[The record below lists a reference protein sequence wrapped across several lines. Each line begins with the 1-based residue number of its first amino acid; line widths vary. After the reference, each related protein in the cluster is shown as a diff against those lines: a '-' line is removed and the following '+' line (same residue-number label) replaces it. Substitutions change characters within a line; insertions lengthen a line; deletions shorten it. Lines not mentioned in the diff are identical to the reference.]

1 MKHCLRLLLPLFI
14 YLLPYTAQSQNCSSM
29 VFGTLRDARDRSV
42 LPGASIQIKETG
54 TIVTTD
60 NDGHYHFENICN
72 GKYNLQVTYVGFN
85 TKNIVLTVK
94 GKKELDVMLV
104 VTSTQL
110 SDVQVAATRAER
122 KPLQV
127 TDRLDSKALERT
139 RGQSLG
145 EALKVIPGVNSI
157 QTGPNISKP
166 VIQGMYGNRV
176 LISNAGVRQEG
187 QQWGSEHA
195 PEIDPFVANQITVVK
210 GAASVQYGADAIGG
224 VILVEPAAL
233 SFQSGLSGKLNAA
246 AMSNSGLGALSVQL
260 EDSPDK
266 NNHLSW
272 RLQGTTRIAGNTKTP
287 NYYLKNTGLREYN
300 GALSLGY
307 HNNGWTAELFA
318 STFNTKLGIFTG
330 SNVGSTAD
338 RNNAI
343 NRSEPLEIY
352 QSDLNYNID
361 RPYQKVNHHLAKLK
375 VSRLFEDAGTLNVQY
390 SYQQDYREEYD
401 IVRAS
406 SENRYQY
413 QFDLS
418 TQVADVYFEH
428 QPISGFNGRVGVNG
442 IMQKNFYDGAYL
454 IPFFKSY
461 NGAAYIIEHWRK
473 NNLELE
479 GGLRYDQKWMR
490 ATKRINPRD
499 NNSPLEQPEFNFN
512 QFTGTLGAAYNLP
525 AGYRLSATAA
535 KGWRPPAINEL
546 FIEGVHQGNAAFER
560 GDRNLRDES
569 SFNLSAGISRQSGKL
584 TGNLNFYHNLID
596 NYIYLQPQLD
606 SQGQPI
612 FEITQR
618 GGFLSYQYVQVNAR
632 FAGFDGLVSYQLMH
646 QIKLTGKYA
655 TVRAYNRQTDEH
667 LIYIPA
673 DKSTG
678 MVSYQLPG
686 TKEFKATVFD
696 LSVTHVARQFRVN
709 DNQDFLPAPAGY
721 TLVDAAVS
729 TTIPVHGYQWSL
741 SLSVNNLLNKEYR
754 DYLNR
759 FRYYSADIGRNLALR
774 LQIPFGKN
782 NKSQ

>member
-1 MKHCLRLLLPLFI
+1 ML
-14 YLLPYTAQSQNCSSM
+14 
-29 VFGTLRDARDRSV
+29 FGTLRDAKDKSV
-42 LPGASIQIKETG
+42 LPGASIKISETG
-54 TIVTTD
+54 AMVTTD
-60 NDGHYHFENICN
+60 NDGHYHFEGLCN
-72 GKYNLQVTYVGFN
+72 GKYTLQVSYVGFN
-85 TKNIVLTVK
+85 SEEVLLTVK
-94 GKKELDVMLV
+94 GKKELDVALAA
-104 VTSTQL
+104 TSTQL
-110 SDVQVAATRAER
+110 SGVQVDAVRAER

-127 TDRLDSKALERT
+127 TNRLDGKALEMT

-145 EALKVIPGVNSI
+145 EALKIIPGVNSI

-224 VILVEPAAL
+224 VVLVEPAAL
-233 SFQSGLSGKLNAA
+233 NYQSGLSGKLNAA

-266 NNHLSW
+266 NNHFSW

-307 HNNGWTAELFA
+307 HNNGWTADFFA

-330 SNVGSTAD
+330 SNVGSTSD

-375 VSRLFEDAGTLNVQY
+375 VSRLFENAGTLNLQY

-401 IVRAS
+401 VVRAS
-406 SENRYQY
+406 NENTYQY

-428 QPISGFNGRVGVNG
+428 QPIGNLSGRVGVNG
-442 IMQKNFYDGAYL
+442 IMQRNFYDGAYL

-461 NGAAYIIEHWRK
+461 NGAAYIIEHWHK

-490 ATKRINPRD
+490 ATKRVNPRD

-512 QFTGTLGAAYNLP
+512 QVTGTFGAAYNLKN
-525 AGYRLSATAA
+525 GYRLTATAA

-560 GDRNLRDES
+560 GDRNLKDES
-569 SFNLSAGISRQSGKL
+569 STNLSAGISRQSGKL
-584 TGNLNFYHNLID
+584 TGNLNVYHNLID

-606 SQGQPI
+606 NQGQPI

-618 GGFLSYQYVQVNAR
+618 GGFLSYQYLQVNAR
-632 FAGFDGLVSYQLMH
+632 FTGFDGLLAYQFVPQL
-646 QIKLTGKYA
+646 KLTGKYA
-655 TVRAYNRQTDEH
+655 MVRAYNRQTDEH

-673 DKSTG
+673 DKTTG
-678 MVSYQLPG
+678 MLSYQLPDA
-686 TKEFKATVFD
+686 KRFKYTMLD
-696 LSVTHVARQFRVN
+696 LSVTHVARQSRVK
-709 DNQDFLPAPAGY
+709 DNQDFAPAPAGY
-721 TLVDAAVS
+721 TLIDAAIS
-729 TTIPVHGYQWSL
+729 TTILVRGYQWSL
-741 SLSVNNLLNKEYR
+741 GLSVNNLLNQEYR

-759 FRYYSADIGRNLALR
+759 FRYYSADIGRNIALR

-782 NKSQ
+782 NKSE